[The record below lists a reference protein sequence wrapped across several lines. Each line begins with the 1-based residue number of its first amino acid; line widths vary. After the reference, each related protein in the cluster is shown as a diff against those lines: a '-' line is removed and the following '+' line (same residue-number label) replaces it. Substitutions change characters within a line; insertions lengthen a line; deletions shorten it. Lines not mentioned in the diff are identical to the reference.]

1 MVGKLM
7 NWGKMTSP
15 QQKCSKIFG
24 LKPRKVIN
32 SWLELGERSFTV
44 GVNIQELSI
53 PNYENP
59 YACGW
64 NTQKEGYVYQLGWN
78 AQ

>member
-1 MVGKLM
+1 
-7 NWGKMTSP
+7 
-15 QQKCSKIFG
+15 